1 MAKFYTEITPELQSF
16 IEEQKIF
23 FVATAAAKGRIN
35 LSPKGLADTFK
46 IIDENTVLWLNL
58 TGSGNE
64 TAAHVLQNNR
74 MTIMFCSFEG
84 KPLILR
90 LYGTAAVYHER
101 DTQFQNYKHHFPE
114 IPGTRQ
120 IVEMTIDSVQTS
132 CGYAV
137 PFMDFKEE
145 RQQLNSWAEKQGKER
160 IEKYWKEKNVK
171 SIDGLETKIFRE

>member
-1 MAKFYTEITPELQSF
+1 MAKFFTEISPELQTF
-16 IEEQKIF
+16 IEAQKIF
-23 FVATAAAKGRIN
+23 FVATAAAEGRIN
-35 LSPKGLADTFK
+35 LSPKGLADTFRIVDK
-46 IIDENTVLWLNL
+46 NRVLWLNL

-64 TAAHVLQNNR
+64 TAAHVLQNDR

-90 LYGTAAVYHER
+90 LYGNAKVYHER
-101 DTQFQNYKHHFPE
+101 DTEFQDNKYLFPE

-120 IVEMTIDSVQTS
+120 IVEMKIESVQTS

-160 IEKYWKEKNVK
+160 IENYWKEKNTK
-171 SIDGLETKIFRE
+171 SIDGLETKIFED